1 VNFDLPWAIIRLVQ
15 RVGRVDRIGQQAE
28 TIHCYSFLPAEGV
41 ERIIHLRSRVRQR
54 LRENAE
60 VVGSDEMFF
69 EDDHDEQAI
78 VDLYNERA
86 GILDGEPDD
95 EVDLSSQAFQ
105 IWQNATKENPA
116 LRKAVEELPDVVF
129 SAKAH
134 VSQPGQPPG
143 VLVYVRTAEEN
154 DALAWVDENG
164 RSISESQF
172 AILKAA
178 ECTPDTPALP
188 HHPKHHKWV
197 HVGVRQIAQEEKAV
211 GGQLGSTR
219 GARYRVY
226 ERLKRYLDQIKDSL
240 FETEDLRRTIDDIY
254 KYPLRE
260 TAKDAINRQLKS
272 GIGDEALAELVIT
285 LRDEDQLC
293 ITEDNRETQDPRII
307 CSMGLIAQEG
317 GE

>member
-1 VNFDLPWAIIRLVQ
+1 
-15 RVGRVDRIGQQAE
+15 
-28 TIHCYSFLPAEGV
+28 
-41 ERIIHLRSRVRQR
+41 
-54 LRENAE
+54 
-60 VVGSDEMFF
+60 
-69 EDDHDEQAI
+69 
-78 VDLYNERA
+78 
-86 GILDGEPDD
+86 
-95 EVDLSSQAFQ
+95 
-105 IWQNATKENPA
+105 
-116 LRKAVEELPDVVF
+116 
-129 SAKAH
+129 
-134 VSQPGQPPG
+134 
-143 VLVYVRTAEEN
+143 
-154 DALAWVDENG
+154 
-164 RSISESQF
+164 
-172 AILKAA
+172 
-178 ECTPDTPALP
+178 
-188 HHPKHHKWV
+188 
-197 HVGVRQIAQEEKAV
+197 VGVRQIAQEEKAV